1 MKRLLC
7 AVALAAV
14 CGNALATAALFT
26 PESDTQIVE
35 RLPGGASAERQQ
47 LRQMRAQLQQQPDA
61 LPLALDI
68 AQRNVALARQYADP
82 RYLGYAEAALGHWLQ
97 QATPPAEVLVLQAIL
112 LQAKHQFTAAE
123 AQLQRAA
130 KQQRNNP
137 QIWLTLASIQQVR
150 GDYVAARQS
159 CQRLL
164 LSYDAG
170 VAGDCLASVDA
181 VNGRAREAQQ
191 YWLQRLQSG
200 QAPQWEQQWLTLQL
214 AENGQRLG
222 DTQQAQRWFAQAVS
236 ASSDS
241 YDKAAYADFLLEQG
255 KTAAVI
261 TLLANDTRADP
272 LLLRLTQALQ
282 QSGDART
289 ATYIQQLGARF
300 DATRQRGDLSHLR
313 EEARFQ
319 LVLLKQPQRALQLA
333 EQNWQQ
339 QKEPADA
346 LILLQ
351 AALAAKQPARAA
363 ELKQWLLQQRLQDVR
378 ISALLRQV

>member
-7 AVALAAV
+7 AVALTAA
-14 CGNALATAALFT
+14 CGNVLATAVPFT
-26 PESDTQIVE
+26 PEIDAQIVE
-35 RLPGGASAERQQ
+35 HLPGGASAERQQ
-47 LRQMRAQLQQQPDA
+47 LRQMRTQLQQQPDA

-68 AQRNVALARQYADP
+68 AQRNVALARRYADP

-191 YWLQRLQSG
+191 YWSQRLRSG

-214 AENGQRLG
+214 AESGQRLG
-222 DTQQAQRWFAQAVS
+222 DVQQAQRWFAQAVS
-236 ASSDS
+236 TSSDS

-255 KTAAVI
+255 KSAEVI
-261 TLLANDTRADP
+261 QLLGDDTRADP
-272 LLLRLTQALQ
+272 LLLRLAQALQ
-282 QSGDART
+282 QSGDAR
-289 ATYIQQLGARF
+289 AAAYIQQLAARF

-319 LVLLKQPQRALQLA
+319 LLLLKQPQRALQLA

-351 AALAAKQPARAA
+351 SAIAAKQPARAA
-363 ELKQWLLQQRLQDVR
+363 ALKQWLLQQRLQDVR
-378 ISALLRQV
+378 LDALLRQV

>member
-7 AVALAAV
+7 TVALTAA
-14 CGNALATAALFT
+14 CGNVLATAVPFT

-68 AQRNVALARQYADP
+68 AQRNIALARRYADP

-97 QATPPAEVLVLQAIL
+97 QSTPPAEVLVMQAIL

-123 AQLQRAA
+123 IQLQRAA
-130 KQQRNNP
+130 KLQRNNP

-170 VAGDCLASVDA
+170 VAGDCLASIDA

-191 YWLQRLQSG
+191 YWLQRLHSG

-214 AENGQRLG
+214 AESGQRLG
-222 DTQQAQRWFAQAVS
+222 DVPQAQRWFAQAVS

-255 KTAAVI
+255 KTAEVVQ
-261 TLLANDTRADP
+261 LLSDDTRADP

-282 QSGDART
+282 QSGDARA
-289 ATYIQQLGARF
+289 ATYIQQLAARF

-319 LVLLKQPQRALQLA
+319 LLLLKQPQRALQLA

-351 AALAAKQPARAA
+351 SAIAAKQPARAVA
-363 ELKQWLLQQRLQDVR
+363 LKQWLLQQRLQDVR
-378 ISALLRQV
+378 INALLRQV